1 MTIDCEGKLWIAMF
15 GGGAVLRFD
24 PDTGAVLDRVELPCP
39 NGTCACFGGP
49 EMDEL
54 FITTGTQGTDLNAY
68 PLAGSVFRAK
78 TGVKGAPT
86 YQFRG

>member
-1 MTIDCEGKLWIAMF
+1 
-15 GGGAVLRFD
+15 
-24 PDTGAVLDRVELPCP
+24 
-39 NGTCACFGGP
+39 
-49 EMDEL
+49 MDEL